1 MQQVT
6 KQCNICG
13 FSCKNNIGTYVGR
26 NAKVLFLFETPTYQS
41 DVSGRILSGPVME
54 LFKTYLVKHNISFE
68 DIAITY
74 MVHCFSGTPSKDH
87 EYKLTNNPVKKVHY
101 ENCRH
106 YLNSV
111 LEEVK
116 PKLVVCV
123 GANPTKYFLGDV
135 KAKLF
140 EVYGAIIKSPLYNI
154 DTFCMLDMYTLFMKT
169 QHRCYGDKSFEFI
182 KNFIDG
188 IKPSMQQTN
197 CNIITDKKMLN
208 QALSKIL
215 TSTKTAVDIETNGL
229 NFMEDKIVGT
239 GFALNKEDAYYI
251 PLYKYEDKLIPYW
264 DQSTENDIKSD
275 LYKFFTNETLKIA
288 YNGQFDFKFIRK
300 YLNLK
305 RINNASFDVMLAS
318 HLLNENLNGMRTLK
332 LLSILFTDMG
342 GYESV
347 LYNWLR
353 EHKIT
358 KDNMYQAPVDI
369 LGKYCCFDTLAT
381 YRLYSKFDI
390 QLERE
395 GLLHLF
401 NTLTMPLQKVL
412 MDVEYDGV
420 QVDTVHL
427 NELELTN
434 KKMLENKLS
443 IIRGKIGD
451 PNFNVNSTQ
460 QLADLLFNK
469 LKCKVVRTTP
479 AGAPAT
485 DKATIEKYAKKHSV
499 LQDILD
505 YKKKRTE
512 TSTFVLGMKEVLDK
526 NHKVHTT
533 YNINGTS
540 SGRLSSS
547 GINLQNISRDKNV
560 KNLYIPEPGKVM
572 IQCDLSQ
579 GEFNAWASYAQDE
592 KMLNDIRNGLD
603 IHRTVASKVWNLKP
617 EDVSKELRTFTKRTV
632 FGFMYGISPAGAAK
646 LVGCTENEALKIQ
659 AAFFGMYPKA
669 AAWLNNIPVVARS
682 QGYLQSVFGRKRR
695 FSYLFNHPLQ
705 GIRNY
710 AERLAKNFLMQ
721 STVADITARNMINLK
736 PYLDSVGAQIILTV
750 HDSIIVQCDKVIAK
764 EVSEEMMKIVTQPVP
779 NYHGIIKC
787 DIEIGT
793 AWGHLDKVEFN
804 DFDIENPEIFD
815 ELTESF
821 IAGV

>member
-1 MQQVT
+1 M

-13 FSCKNNIGTYVGR
+13 FDCRNNVGTYIGN
-26 NAKVLFLFETPTYQS
+26 NAKVLFLFESPTFQA
-41 DVSGRILSGPVME
+41 DLDNRITAGPVME
-54 LFKTYLVKHNISFE
+54 LFKQYLINAGISFD

-87 EYKLTNNPVKKVHY
+87 EFKLTNNPVKKTYY

-106 YLNSV
+106 YLDDV
-111 LEEVK
+111 LKEVQ

-123 GANPTKYFLGDV
+123 GDRPTKYFLGDT

-140 EVYGAIIKSPLYNI
+140 NVYGAIVKSPLYNI
-154 DTFCMLDMYTLFMKT
+154 DTFCIMDMYTLYMKT
-169 QHRCYGDKSFEFI
+169 QYRCYGTKSFEFI
-182 KNFIDG
+182 KNFISG
-188 IKPSMQQTN
+188 IQPSMLPTN
-197 CNIITDKKMLN
+197 CTVVTDKRLLN
-208 QALSKIL
+208 HALESLLK
-215 TSTKTAVDIETNGL
+215 SPKTAVDIETNGL
-229 NFMEDKIVGT
+229 NFMEDTIVGT
-239 GFALNKEDAYYI
+239 GFALNKENAFYI
-251 PLYKYEDKLIPYW
+251 PLYRYDEKLIPYW
-264 DQSTENDIKSD
+264 EQSTEDEIKSD

-300 YLNLK
+300 YLGLK

-353 EHKIT
+353 ENKIT
-358 KDNMYQAPVDI
+358 KDNMYQAPVEI
-369 LGKYCCFDTLAT
+369 LGKYCCLDTLAT

-420 QVDTVHL
+420 QVDIVHL
-427 NELELTN
+427 QSLESTN
-434 KKMLENKLS
+434 KKMLENQLS

-469 LKCKVVRTTP
+469 LGCKVIRTT
-479 AGAPAT
+479 ATGAPAT

-499 LQDILD
+499 LKDILD

-512 TSTFVLGMKEVLDK
+512 TSTFLTGMKALLDK
-526 NHKVHTT
+526 NNKVHTS
-533 YNINGTS
+533 YLLHGTD
-540 SGRLSSS
+540 SGRLSSTNP
-547 GINLQNISRDKNV
+547 NLQNIPREKNV

-603 IHRTVASKVWNLKP
+603 IHRTVASKVWKLKP
-617 EDVSKELRTFTKRTV
+617 EDVSKELRTFAKRV
-632 FGFMYGISPAGAAK
+632 CFGLMYGISIEGAAK
-646 LVGCTENEALKIQ
+646 LVGCSESEALRIQ
-659 AAFFGMYPKA
+659 DTFFKMYPKA

-682 QGYLQSVFGRKRR
+682 QGYLQTVFGRRRR
-695 FSYLFNHPLQ
+695 FSHLFNHPLSS
-705 GIRNY
+705 IRKY
-710 AERLAKNFLMQ
+710 AERLAKNFLLQ

-736 PYLDSVGAQIILTV
+736 PYLDSKDAQIILTV
-750 HDSIIVQCDKVIAK
+750 HDSIIIQCYKCDAEDISKEILKVT
-764 EVSEEMMKIVTQPVP
+764 TQPVI
-779 NYHGIIKC
+779 NYNGIIKN

-793 AWGHLDKVEFN
+793 SWGHLDKIEFDDYN
-804 DFDIENPEIFD
+804 IENPEIFD
-815 ELTESF
+815 ELEDTFSGG
-821 IAGV
+821 I

>member
-1 MQQVT
+1 M
-6 KQCNICG
+6 KQCNICN
-13 FSCKNNIGTYVGR
+13 FDCKNNVGSYIGS
-26 NAKVLFLFETPTYQS
+26 NAKVLFLFETPTYQA
-41 DVSGRILSGPVME
+41 DLDNRITAGPVME
-54 LFKTYLVKHNISFE
+54 LFKQYLINAGISFD

-87 EYKLTNNPVKKVHY
+87 EFKLTNNPVKKTYY

-106 YLNSV
+106 YLNDV
-111 LEEVK
+111 LKEVN

-123 GANPTKYFLGDV
+123 GDRPTKYFLGDT

-140 EVYGAIIKSPLYNI
+140 NVYGAIVKSPLYNV
-154 DTFCMLDMYTLFMKT
+154 DTFCIMDMYTLYMKT
-169 QHRCYGDKSFEFI
+169 QYRCYGIKSFEFI

-188 IKPSMQQTN
+188 IQPTMLPTN
-197 CNIITDKKMLN
+197 CTIVTDKGTLNHMLDR
-208 QALSKIL
+208 LLKSP
-215 TSTKTAVDIETNGL
+215 KTAVDIETSGL
-229 NFMEDKIVGT
+229 NFLEDKIVGI
-239 GFALNKEDAYYI
+239 GFALNKEESFYI
-251 PLYKYEDKLIPYW
+251 PLYKYDEKLIPYW
-264 DQSTENDIKSD
+264 DQSTEDEIKSD
-275 LYKFFTNETLKIA
+275 LHKFFTNETLKIA

-300 YLNLK
+300 YLGLK

-353 EHKIT
+353 ENKIT
-358 KDNMYQAPVDI
+358 KDNMYQAPVEI
-369 LGKYCCFDTLAT
+369 LGKYCCLDTLAT

-401 NTLTMPLQKVL
+401 NTLTMPLQRVL

-420 QVDTVHL
+420 QVDIVHL
-427 NELELTN
+427 QALESTN
-434 KKMLENKLS
+434 KKMLENQLS
-443 IIRGKIGD
+443 IIRGKVGD

-469 LKCKVVRTTP
+469 LGCKVIRTT
-479 AGAPAT
+479 ATGAPAT

-512 TSTFVLGMKEVLDK
+512 TSTFLTGMKALLDK
-526 NHKVHTT
+526 NNKVHTS
-533 YNINGTS
+533 YLLHGTD
-540 SGRLSSS
+540 SGRLSSTNP
-547 GINLQNISRDKNV
+547 NLQNIPREKNV

-603 IHRTVASKVWNLKP
+603 IHRTVASKVWKLKP
-617 EDVSKELRTFTKRTV
+617 EEVTKELRTFAKRVV
-632 FGFMYGISPAGAAK
+632 FGLMYGISIEGAAK
-646 LVGCTENEALKIQ
+646 LVGCSEAEAQRIQ
-659 AAFFGMYPKA
+659 TTFFGMYPKA
-669 AAWLNNIPVVARS
+669 AAWLKNIPVVARAK
-682 QGYLQSVFGRKRR
+682 GYLTTVFGRKRR
-695 FSYLFNHPLQ
+695 LSHLFAHPLS

-710 AERLAKNFLMQ
+710 AARVSSNFPMQ

-750 HDSIIVQCDKVIAK
+750 HDSIIVQCDKAIAK

-779 NYHGIIKC
+779 NYHGIIRC
-787 DIEIGT
+787 DIEVGS
-793 AWGHLDKVEFN
+793 AWGHLDKLE
-804 DFDIENPEIFD
+804 FD
-815 ELTESF
+815 EIDNSVLNADIIDDLEDGY
-821 IAGV
+821 INGI

>member
-1 MQQVT
+1 M

-13 FSCKNNIGTYVGR
+13 FDCRNNVGTYIGN
-26 NAKVLFLFETPTYQS
+26 NAKVLFLFESPTFQA
-41 DVSGRILSGPVME
+41 DLDNRITAGPVME
-54 LFKTYLVKHNISFE
+54 LFKQYLINAGISFD

-87 EYKLTNNPVKKVHY
+87 EFKLTNNPVKKTYY

-106 YLNSV
+106 YLDDV
-111 LEEVK
+111 LKEVK

-123 GANPTKYFLGDV
+123 GDRPTKYFLGDT

-140 EVYGAIIKSPLYNI
+140 NVYGAIVKSPLYNI
-154 DTFCMLDMYTLFMKT
+154 DTFCIMDMYTLYMKT
-169 QHRCYGDKSFEFI
+169 QYRCYGTKSFEFI
-182 KNFIDG
+182 KNFISG
-188 IKPSMQQTN
+188 VQPAMQPTN
-197 CNIITDKKMLN
+197 CNIVTDKRLLN
-208 QALSKIL
+208 HALDSLLK
-215 TSTKTAVDIETNGL
+215 SPKTAIDIETSGL
-229 NFMEDKIVGT
+229 NFLEDKIVGT
-239 GFALNKEDAYYI
+239 GFALNKEESYYI
-251 PLYKYEDKLIPYW
+251 PLYRYDEKLIPYW
-264 DQSTENDIKSD
+264 EQSTEDEIKSD

-300 YLNLK
+300 YLGLK

-353 EHKIT
+353 ENKIT
-358 KDNMYQAPVDI
+358 KDNMYQAPVEI
-369 LGKYCCFDTLAT
+369 LGKYCCLDTLAT

-420 QVDTVHL
+420 QVDIVHL
-427 NELELTN
+427 QSLESTN
-434 KKMLENKLS
+434 KKMLENQLS

-469 LKCKVVRTTP
+469 LGCKVIRTT
-479 AGAPAT
+479 ATGAPAT

-512 TSTFVLGMKEVLDK
+512 TSTFLTGMKALLDK
-526 NHKVHTT
+526 NNKVHTS
-533 YNINGTS
+533 YLLHGTD
-540 SGRLSSS
+540 SGRLSSTNP
-547 GINLQNISRDKNV
+547 NLQNIPREKNV

-603 IHRTVASKVWNLKP
+603 IHRTVASKVWKLKP
-617 EDVSKELRTFTKRTV
+617 EEVTKELRTFAKRVV
-632 FGFMYGISPAGAAK
+632 FGLMYGISIEGAAK
-646 LVGCTENEALKIQ
+646 LVGCSEAEAQRIQ
-659 AAFFGMYPKA
+659 TTFFGMYPKA
-669 AAWLNNIPVVARS
+669 AAWLKNIPVVARAK
-682 QGYLQSVFGRKRR
+682 GYLTTVFGRKRR
-695 FSYLFNHPLQ
+695 LGHLFAHPLS
-705 GIRNY
+705 GMRNY
-710 AERLAKNFLMQ
+710 AARVSSNFPMQ

-750 HDSIIVQCDKVIAK
+750 HDSIIVQCDKAIAK

-793 AWGHLDKVEFN
+793 AWGHLDKLEFDDVDN
-804 DFDIENPEIFD
+804 SILNADIIDDLEDGFSGGI
-815 ELTESF
+815 
-821 IAGV
+821 

>member
-1 MQQVT
+1 M

-13 FSCKNNIGTYVGR
+13 FNCKNNVGTYIGN
-26 NAKVLFLFETPTYQS
+26 NAKVLFLFESPTFQA
-41 DVSGRILSGPVME
+41 DLDNRITAGPVME
-54 LFKTYLVKHNISFE
+54 LFKQYLINAGISFD

-74 MVHCFSGTPSKDH
+74 MVHCFSGTPNKDH
-87 EYKLTNNPVKKVHY
+87 EFKLTNNPVKKTYY

-106 YLNSV
+106 YFNDV
-111 LEEVK
+111 LETVK

-123 GANPTKYFLGDV
+123 GDRPTKYFLGDT

-140 EVYGAIIKSPLYNI
+140 NVYGAIVKSPVYNI
-154 DTFCMLDMYTLFMKT
+154 DTFCIMDMYTLFMKT
-169 QHRCYGDKSFEFI
+169 QYRCYGTKSFEFI
-182 KNFIDG
+182 KNFING
-188 IKPSMQQTN
+188 VQPAMQPTN
-197 CNIITDKKMLN
+197 CNIVTDKSLLN
-208 QALSKIL
+208 HALDSLLK
-215 TSTKTAVDIETNGL
+215 SPKTAIDIETSGL
-229 NFMEDKIVGT
+229 NFLEDKIVGT
-239 GFALNKEDAYYI
+239 GFALNKEESFYI
-251 PLYKYEDKLIPYW
+251 PLYKYDEKLIPYW
-264 DQSTENDIKSD
+264 EQSTEDEIKSD

-300 YLNLK
+300 YLGLK

-353 EHKIT
+353 ENKIT
-358 KDNMYQAPVDI
+358 KDNMYQAPVEI
-369 LGKYCCFDTLAT
+369 LGKYCCLDTLAT

-420 QVDTVHL
+420 QVDIVHL
-427 NELELTN
+427 QALESTN
-434 KKMLENKLS
+434 KKMLENQLS
-443 IIRGKIGD
+443 IIRGKVGD

-469 LKCKVVRTTP
+469 LGCKVVRTT
-479 AGAPAT
+479 ATGAPAT

-512 TSTFVLGMKEVLDK
+512 TSTFLTGMKALLDK
-526 NHKVHTT
+526 NNKVHTS
-533 YNINGTS
+533 YLLHGTD
-540 SGRLSSS
+540 SGRLSSTNP
-547 GINLQNISRDKNV
+547 NLQNIPREKNV

-603 IHRTVASKVWNLKP
+603 IHRTVASKVWKLKP
-617 EDVSKELRTFTKRTV
+617 EEVTKELRTFAKRVV
-632 FGFMYGISPAGAAK
+632 FGLMYGISIEGAAK
-646 LVGCTENEALKIQ
+646 LVGCSEAEAQRIQ
-659 AAFFGMYPKA
+659 TTFFGMYPKA
-669 AAWLNNIPVVARS
+669 AAWLKNIPVVARAK
-682 QGYLQSVFGRKRR
+682 GYLTTVFGRKRR
-695 FSYLFNHPLQ
+695 LSHLFAHPLS
-705 GIRNY
+705 GMRNY
-710 AERLAKNFLMQ
+710 AARVSSNFPMQ
-721 STVADITARNMINLK
+721 STVADICARALINLK
-736 PYLDSVGAQIILTV
+736 PYLDSVNAQIVLTV
-750 HDSIIVQCDKVIAK
+750 HDSIIVQCPKDIVKDVAK
-764 EVSEEMMKIVTQPVP
+764 NIMDIFTQPIEG
-779 NYHGIIKC
+779 YHGIIRA
-787 DIEIGT
+787 DIEIGK
-793 AWGHLDKVEFN
+793 AWGDLSKTK
-804 DFDIENPEIFD
+804 FD
-815 ELTESF
+815 EDIDDFTEF
-821 IAGV
+821 PDCYVENTYEQGI

>member
-1 MQQVT
+1 M

-13 FSCKNNIGTYVGR
+13 FNCKNNVGTYIGN
-26 NAKVLFLFETPTYQS
+26 NAKVLFLFESPTFQA
-41 DVSGRILSGPVME
+41 DLDNRITAGPVME
-54 LFKTYLVKHNISFE
+54 LFKQYLINAGISFD

-74 MVHCFSGTPSKDH
+74 MVHCFSGTPNKDH
-87 EYKLTNNPVKKVHY
+87 EFKLTNNPVKKTYY

-106 YLNSV
+106 YLNDV
-111 LEEVK
+111 LKEVQ

-123 GANPTKYFLGDV
+123 GDRPTKYFLGDT

-140 EVYGAIIKSPLYNI
+140 NVYGAIVKSPLYNV
-154 DTFCMLDMYTLFMKT
+154 DTFCIMDMYTLYMKT
-169 QHRCYGDKSFEFI
+169 QYRCYGTKSFEFI

-188 IKPSMQQTN
+188 IQPTMLPTN
-197 CNIITDKKMLN
+197 CTIVTDKGTLNHMLDR
-208 QALSKIL
+208 LLKSP
-215 TSTKTAVDIETNGL
+215 KTAVDIETNGL
-229 NFMEDKIVGT
+229 NFLEDKIVGI
-239 GFALNKEDAYYI
+239 GFALNKEESFYI
-251 PLYKYEDKLIPYW
+251 PLYKYEEKLIPYW
-264 DQSTENDIKSD
+264 DQSTEDEIKSD
-275 LYKFFTNETLKIA
+275 LHKFFTNETLKIA

-300 YLNLK
+300 YLGLK

-353 EHKIT
+353 ENKIT
-358 KDNMYQAPVDI
+358 KDNMYQAPVEI
-369 LGKYCCFDTLAT
+369 LGKYCCLDTLAT

-420 QVDTVHL
+420 QVDIVHL
-427 NELELTN
+427 QALESTN
-434 KKMLENKLS
+434 KKMLENQLS
-443 IIRGKIGD
+443 IIRGKVGD

-469 LKCKVVRTTP
+469 LGCKVVRTT
-479 AGAPAT
+479 ATGAPAT
-485 DKATIEKYAKKHSV
+485 DKATIEKYAKKHTV

-512 TSTFVLGMKEVLDK
+512 TSTFLTGMKALLDK
-526 NHKVHTT
+526 NNKVHTS
-533 YNINGTS
+533 YLLHGTD
-540 SGRLSSS
+540 SGRLSSTNP
-547 GINLQNISRDKNV
+547 NLQNIPREKNV

-603 IHRTVASKVWNLKP
+603 IHRTVASKVWKLKP
-617 EDVSKELRTFTKRTV
+617 EEVTKELRTFAKRVV
-632 FGFMYGISPAGAAK
+632 FGLMYGISIEGAAK
-646 LVGCTENEALKIQ
+646 LVGCSEAEAQRIQ
-659 AAFFGMYPKA
+659 TTFFGMYPKA
-669 AAWLNNIPVVARS
+669 AAWLKNIPVVARAK
-682 QGYLQSVFGRKRR
+682 GYLTTVFGRKRR
-695 FSYLFNHPLQ
+695 LSHLFAHPLS
-705 GIRNY
+705 GMRNY
-710 AERLAKNFLMQ
+710 AARVSSNFPMQ

-750 HDSIIVQCDKVIAK
+750 HDSIIVQCDKAIAK

-779 NYHGIIKC
+779 NYHGIIRC
-787 DIEIGT
+787 DIEVGS
-793 AWGHLDKVEFN
+793 AWGHLDKLE
-804 DFDIENPEIFD
+804 FD
-815 ELTESF
+815 EIDNSVLNADIIDDLEDGY
-821 IAGV
+821 IGGI

>member
-1 MQQVT
+1 M

-13 FSCKNNIGTYVGR
+13 FNCKNNVGTYIGN
-26 NAKVLFLFETPTYQS
+26 NAKVLFLFESPTFQA
-41 DVSGRILSGPVME
+41 DLDNRITAGPVME
-54 LFKTYLVKHNISFE
+54 LFKQYLINAGISFD

-74 MVHCFSGTPSKDH
+74 MVHCFSGTPNKDH
-87 EYKLTNNPVKKVHY
+87 EFKLTNNPVKKTYY

-106 YLNSV
+106 YLNDV
-111 LEEVK
+111 LKEVQ

-123 GANPTKYFLGDV
+123 GDRPTKYFLGDT

-140 EVYGAIIKSPLYNI
+140 NVYGAIVKSPLYNV
-154 DTFCMLDMYTLFMKT
+154 DTFCIMDMYTLYMKT
-169 QHRCYGDKSFEFI
+169 QYRCYGTKSFEFI

-188 IKPSMQQTN
+188 IQPTMLPTN
-197 CNIITDKKMLN
+197 CTIVTDKGTLNHMLDR
-208 QALSKIL
+208 LLKSP
-215 TSTKTAVDIETNGL
+215 KTAVDIETSGL
-229 NFMEDKIVGT
+229 NFLEDKIVGS
-239 GFALNKEDAYYI
+239 GFALNKEESFYI
-251 PLYKYEDKLIPYW
+251 PLYKYDEKLIPYW
-264 DQSTENDIKSD
+264 DQSTEDEIKSD
-275 LYKFFTNETLKIA
+275 LHKFFTNETLKIA

-300 YLNLK
+300 YLGLK

-353 EHKIT
+353 ENKIT
-358 KDNMYQAPVDI
+358 KDNMYQAPVEI
-369 LGKYCCFDTLAT
+369 LGKYCCLDTLAT

-420 QVDTVHL
+420 QVDIVHL
-427 NELELTN
+427 QALESTN
-434 KKMLENKLS
+434 KKMLENQLS
-443 IIRGKIGD
+443 IIRGKVGD

-469 LKCKVVRTTP
+469 LGCKVVRTT
-479 AGAPAT
+479 ATGAPAT
-485 DKATIEKYAKKHSV
+485 DKATIEKYAKKHTV

-512 TSTFVLGMKEVLDK
+512 TSTFLTGMKALLDK
-526 NHKVHTT
+526 NNKVHTS
-533 YNINGTS
+533 YLLHGTD
-540 SGRLSSS
+540 SGRLSSTNP
-547 GINLQNISRDKNV
+547 NLQNIPREKNV

-603 IHRTVASKVWNLKP
+603 IHRTVASKVWKLKP
-617 EDVSKELRTFTKRTV
+617 EEVTKELRTFAKRVV
-632 FGFMYGISPAGAAK
+632 FGLMYGISIEGAAK
-646 LVGCTENEALKIQ
+646 LVGCSEAEAQRIQ
-659 AAFFGMYPKA
+659 TTFFGMYPKA
-669 AAWLNNIPVVARS
+669 AAWLKNIPVVARAK
-682 QGYLQSVFGRKRR
+682 GYLTTVFGRKRR
-695 FSYLFNHPLQ
+695 LSHLFAHPLS
-705 GIRNY
+705 GMRNY
-710 AERLAKNFLMQ
+710 AARVSSNFPMQ

-750 HDSIIVQCDKVIAK
+750 HDSIIVQCDKAIAK

-779 NYHGIIKC
+779 NYHGIIRC
-787 DIEIGT
+787 DIEVGS
-793 AWGHLDKVEFN
+793 AWGHLDKLE
-804 DFDIENPEIFD
+804 FD
-815 ELTESF
+815 EIDNSVLNADIIDDLEDGY
-821 IAGV
+821 IGGI

>member
-1 MQQVT
+1 M

-13 FSCKNNIGTYVGR
+13 FNCKNNVGTYIGS
-26 NAKVLFLFETPTYQS
+26 NAKVLFLFESPTFQA
-41 DVSGRILSGPVME
+41 DLDNRITAGPVME
-54 LFKTYLVKHNISFE
+54 LFKQYLINAGISFD

-74 MVHCFSGTPSKDH
+74 MVHCFSGTPSKDN
-87 EYKLTNNPVKKVHY
+87 EFKLTNNPVKKAYY

-106 YLNSV
+106 YLDDV
-111 LEEVK
+111 LKEVQ

-123 GANPTKYFLGDV
+123 GDRPTKYFLGDT

-140 EVYGAIIKSPLYNI
+140 NVYGAIVKSPLYNI
-154 DTFCMLDMYTLFMKT
+154 DTFCIMDMYTLYMKT
-169 QHRCYGDKSFEFI
+169 QYRCYGTKSFEFI
-182 KNFIDG
+182 KNFISG
-188 IKPSMQQTN
+188 VQPATQPTY
-197 CNIITDKKMLN
+197 CNVVTDHQSL
-208 QALSKIL
+208 QRALDQIL
-215 TSTKTAVDIETNGL
+215 KSTKTAVDIETSGL
-229 NFMEDKIVGT
+229 NFMEDKIVGI
-239 GFALNKEDAYYI
+239 GFALDKVNSYYI
-251 PLYKYEDKLIPYW
+251 PLYKYEDKLVSFW
-264 DQSTENDIKSD
+264 DSETEKGIKED
-275 LYKFFTNETLKIA
+275 LVKFFTNETLKIA

-300 YLNLK
+300 YLGLK

-353 EHKIT
+353 ENKIT

-369 LGKYCCFDTLAT
+369 LGKYCCLDTLAT

-420 QVDTVHL
+420 QVDIVHL
-427 NELELTN
+427 QSLESTN
-434 KKMLENKLS
+434 KKMLENQLS
-443 IIRGKIGD
+443 IIRGKIGN

-469 LKCKVVRTTP
+469 LGCKVIRTT
-479 AGAPAT
+479 ATGAPAT

-512 TSTFVLGMKEVLDK
+512 TSTFLTGMKALLDK
-526 NHKVHTT
+526 NNKVHTS
-533 YNINGTS
+533 YLLHGTD
-540 SGRLSSS
+540 SGRLSSTNP
-547 GINLQNISRDKNV
+547 NLQNIPREKNV

-603 IHRTVASKVWNLKP
+603 IHRTVASKVWKLKP
-617 EDVSKELRTFTKRTV
+617 EEVTKELRTFAKRVV
-632 FGFMYGISPAGAAK
+632 FGLMYGISIEGAAK
-646 LVGCTENEALKIQ
+646 LVGCSEVEAQRIQ
-659 AAFFGMYPKA
+659 TTFFGMYPKA
-669 AAWLNNIPVVARS
+669 AAWLKNIPVVARAK
-682 QGYLQSVFGRKRR
+682 GYLTTVFGRKRR
-695 FSYLFNHPLQ
+695 LGHLFAHPLS
-705 GIRNY
+705 GMRNY
-710 AERLAKNFLMQ
+710 AARVSSNFPMQ

-793 AWGHLDKVEFN
+793 AWGHLDKLEF
-804 DFDIENPEIFD
+804 DDIDNSILNADIIDDLEDGFSGGI
-815 ELTESF
+815 
-821 IAGV
+821 

>member
-1 MQQVT
+1 M

-13 FSCKNNIGTYVGR
+13 FDCRNNVGTYIGN
-26 NAKVLFLFETPTYQS
+26 NAKVLFLFESPTFQA
-41 DVSGRILSGPVME
+41 DLDNRITAGPVME
-54 LFKTYLVKHNISFE
+54 LFKQYLINAGISFD

-87 EYKLTNNPVKKVHY
+87 EFKLTNNPVKKTYY

-106 YLNSV
+106 YLDDV
-111 LEEVK
+111 LKEVQ

-123 GANPTKYFLGDV
+123 GDRPTKYFLGDT

-140 EVYGAIIKSPLYNI
+140 NVYGAIVKSPLYNI
-154 DTFCMLDMYTLFMKT
+154 DTFCIMDMYTLYMKT
-169 QHRCYGDKSFEFI
+169 QYRCYGTKSFEFI
-182 KNFIDG
+182 KNFISG
-188 IKPSMQQTN
+188 IQPAIQPTN
-197 CNIITDKKMLN
+197 CNIITDKRLLN
-208 QALSKIL
+208 HALESLLK
-215 TSTKTAVDIETNGL
+215 SPKTAVDIETNGL
-229 NFMEDKIVGT
+229 NFLEDKIVGT
-239 GFALNKEDAYYI
+239 GFALNKEESFYI
-251 PLYKYEDKLIPYW
+251 PLYKYDEKLIPYW
-264 DQSTENDIKSD
+264 DQSTEDEIKSD
-275 LYKFFTNETLKIA
+275 LHKFFTNETLKIA

-300 YLNLK
+300 YLGLK

-353 EHKIT
+353 ENKIT
-358 KDNMYQAPVDI
+358 KDNMYQAPVEI
-369 LGKYCCFDTLAT
+369 LGKYCCLDTLAT

-420 QVDTVHL
+420 QVDIVHL
-427 NELELTN
+427 QSLESTN
-434 KKMLENKLS
+434 KKMLENQLS
-443 IIRGKIGD
+443 IIRGKVGD

-469 LKCKVVRTTP
+469 LGCKVVRTT
-479 AGAPAT
+479 ATGAPAT

-512 TSTFVLGMKEVLDK
+512 TSTFLTGMKALLDK
-526 NHKVHTT
+526 NNKVHTS
-533 YNINGTS
+533 YLLHGTD
-540 SGRLSSS
+540 SGRLSSTNP
-547 GINLQNISRDKNV
+547 NLQNIPREKNV

-603 IHRTVASKVWNLKP
+603 IHRTVASKVWKLKP
-617 EDVSKELRTFTKRTV
+617 EEVTKELRTFAKRV
-632 FGFMYGISPAGAAK
+632 CFGLMYGISIEGAAK
-646 LVGCTENEALKIQ
+646 LVGCSESEALRIQ
-659 AAFFGMYPKA
+659 DTFFKMYPKA

-682 QGYLQSVFGRKRR
+682 QGYLQTVFGRRRR
-695 FSYLFNHPLQ
+695 FSHLFNHPLSS
-705 GIRNY
+705 IRKY
-710 AERLAKNFLMQ
+710 AERLAKNFLLQ

-736 PYLDSVGAQIILTV
+736 PYLDSKDAQIILTV
-750 HDSIIVQCDKVIAK
+750 HDSIIIQCYKCDAEDISKEILKVT
-764 EVSEEMMKIVTQPVP
+764 TQPVI
-779 NYHGIIKC
+779 NYNGIIKN

-793 AWGHLDKVEFN
+793 SWGHLDKIEFDDYN
-804 DFDIENPEIFD
+804 IENPEIFD
-815 ELTESF
+815 ELEGTFSGG
-821 IAGV
+821 I

>member
-1 MQQVT
+1 M

-13 FSCKNNIGTYVGR
+13 FNCKNNVGTYIGN
-26 NAKVLFLFETPTYQS
+26 NAKVLFLFESPTFQA
-41 DVSGRILSGPVME
+41 DLDNRITAGPVME
-54 LFKTYLVKHNISFE
+54 LFKQYLINAGISFD

-74 MVHCFSGTPSKDH
+74 MVHCFSGTPNKDH
-87 EYKLTNNPVKKVHY
+87 EFKLTNNPVKKTYY

-106 YLNSV
+106 YLNDV
-111 LEEVK
+111 LEEVQ

-123 GANPTKYFLGDV
+123 GDRPTKYFLGDT

-140 EVYGAIIKSPLYNI
+140 NVYGAIVKSPLYNV
-154 DTFCMLDMYTLFMKT
+154 DTFCIMDMYTLYMKT
-169 QHRCYGDKSFEFI
+169 QYRCYGTKSFEFI

-188 IKPSMQQTN
+188 IQPTMLPTN
-197 CNIITDKKMLN
+197 CTIVTDKGTLNHMLDR
-208 QALSKIL
+208 LLKSP
-215 TSTKTAVDIETNGL
+215 KTAVDIETSGL
-229 NFMEDKIVGT
+229 NFLEDKIVGS
-239 GFALNKEDAYYI
+239 GFALNKEESFYI
-251 PLYKYEDKLIPYW
+251 PLYKYDEKLIPYW
-264 DQSTENDIKSD
+264 NQSTEDEIKSD
-275 LYKFFTNETLKIA
+275 LHKFFMNETLKIA

-300 YLNLK
+300 YLGLK

-353 EHKIT
+353 ENKIT
-358 KDNMYQAPVDI
+358 KDNMYQAPVEI
-369 LGKYCCFDTLAT
+369 LGKYCCLDTLAT

-420 QVDTVHL
+420 QVDIVHL
-427 NELELTN
+427 QALESTN
-434 KKMLENKLS
+434 KKMLENQLS
-443 IIRGKIGD
+443 IIRGKVGD

-469 LKCKVVRTTP
+469 LGCKVVRTT
-479 AGAPAT
+479 ATGAPAT

-512 TSTFVLGMKEVLDK
+512 TSTFLTGMKALLDK
-526 NHKVHTT
+526 NNKVHTS
-533 YNINGTS
+533 YLLHGTD
-540 SGRLSSS
+540 SGRLSSTNP
-547 GINLQNISRDKNV
+547 NLQNIPRDKNV

-603 IHRTVASKVWNLKP
+603 IHRTVASKVWKLKP
-617 EDVSKELRTFTKRTV
+617 EEVTKELRTFAKRV
-632 FGFMYGISPAGAAK
+632 CFGLMYGISIEGAAK
-646 LVGCTENEALKIQ
+646 LVGCSESEALRIQ
-659 AAFFGMYPKA
+659 DTFFKMYPKA
-669 AAWLNNIPVVARS
+669 ATWLNNIPVVARS
-682 QGYLQSVFGRKRR
+682 QGYLQTVFGRRRR
-695 FSYLFNHPLQ
+695 FSHLFNHPLSS
-705 GIRNY
+705 IRKY
-710 AERLAKNFLMQ
+710 AERLAKNFLLQ

-736 PYLDSVGAQIILTV
+736 PYLDSKDAQIILTV
-750 HDSIIVQCDKVIAK
+750 HDSIIIQCYKCDAEDISKEILKVT
-764 EVSEEMMKIVTQPVP
+764 TQPVV
-779 NYHGIIKC
+779 NYNGIIKN

-793 AWGHLDKVEFN
+793 SWGHLDKIEFDDYN
-804 DFDIENPEIFD
+804 IENPEIFD
-815 ELTESF
+815 ELEGNFSGG
-821 IAGV
+821 I

>member
-1 MQQVT
+1 M

-13 FSCKNNIGTYVGR
+13 FNCKNNVGTYIGN
-26 NAKVLFLFETPTYQS
+26 NAKVLFLFESPTFQA
-41 DVSGRILSGPVME
+41 DLDNRITAGPVME
-54 LFKTYLVKHNISFE
+54 LFKQYLINARISFD

-74 MVHCFSGTPSKDH
+74 MVHCFSGTPNKDH
-87 EYKLTNNPVKKVHY
+87 EFKLTNNPVKKTYY

-106 YLNSV
+106 YLNDV
-111 LEEVK
+111 LKEVQ

-123 GANPTKYFLGDV
+123 GDRPTKYFLGDT

-140 EVYGAIIKSPLYNI
+140 NVYGAIVKSPLYNV
-154 DTFCMLDMYTLFMKT
+154 DTFCIMDMYTLYMKT
-169 QHRCYGDKSFEFI
+169 QYRCYGTKSFEFI

-188 IKPSMQQTN
+188 IQPTMLPTN
-197 CNIITDKKMLN
+197 CTIVTDKGTLNHMLDR
-208 QALSKIL
+208 LLKSP
-215 TSTKTAVDIETNGL
+215 KTAIDIETSGL
-229 NFMEDKIVGT
+229 NFLEDKIVGT
-239 GFALNKEDAYYI
+239 GFALNKEESFYI
-251 PLYKYEDKLIPYW
+251 PLYKYDEKLIPYW
-264 DQSTENDIKSD
+264 EQSTEDEIKSD

-300 YLNLK
+300 YLGLK

-353 EHKIT
+353 ENKIT
-358 KDNMYQAPVDI
+358 KDNMYQAPVEI
-369 LGKYCCFDTLAT
+369 LGKYCCLDTLAT

-420 QVDTVHL
+420 QVDIVHL
-427 NELELTN
+427 QALESTN
-434 KKMLENKLS
+434 KKMLENQLS
-443 IIRGKIGD
+443 IIRGKVGD

-469 LKCKVVRTTP
+469 LGCKVVRTT
-479 AGAPAT
+479 ATGAPAT

-512 TSTFVLGMKEVLDK
+512 TSTFLTGMKALLDK
-526 NHKVHTT
+526 NNKVHTS
-533 YNINGTS
+533 YLLHGTD
-540 SGRLSSS
+540 SGRLSSTNP
-547 GINLQNISRDKNV
+547 NLQNIPREKNV

-603 IHRTVASKVWNLKP
+603 IHRTVASKVWKLKP
-617 EDVSKELRTFTKRTV
+617 EEVTKELRTFAKRVV
-632 FGFMYGISPAGAAK
+632 FGLMYGISIEGAAK
-646 LVGCTENEALKIQ
+646 LVGCSEAEAQRIQ
-659 AAFFGMYPKA
+659 TTFFGMYPKA
-669 AAWLNNIPVVARS
+669 AAWLKNIPVVARAK
-682 QGYLQSVFGRKRR
+682 GYLTTVFGRKRR
-695 FSYLFNHPLQ
+695 LSHLFAHPLS
-705 GIRNY
+705 GMRNY
-710 AERLAKNFLMQ
+710 AARVSSNFPMQ
-721 STVADITARNMINLK
+721 STVADICARALINLK
-736 PYLDSVGAQIILTV
+736 PYLDSVNAQIVLTV
-750 HDSIIVQCDKVIAK
+750 HDSIIVQCPKDIVKDVAK
-764 EVSEEMMKIVTQPVP
+764 NIMDIFTQPIEG
-779 NYHGIIKC
+779 YHGIIRA
-787 DIEIGT
+787 DIEIGK
-793 AWGHLDKVEFN
+793 AWGDLSKTK
-804 DFDIENPEIFD
+804 FD
-815 ELTESF
+815 EDIDDFTEF
-821 IAGV
+821 PDCYVENTYEQGI

>member
-1 MQQVT
+1 M

-13 FSCKNNIGTYVGR
+13 FDCRNNVGTYIGN
-26 NAKVLFLFETPTYQS
+26 NAKVLFLFESPTFQA
-41 DVSGRILSGPVME
+41 DLDNRITAGPVME
-54 LFKTYLVKHNISFE
+54 LFKQYLINAGISFD

-87 EYKLTNNPVKKVHY
+87 EFKLTNNPVKKTYY

-106 YLNSV
+106 YLDDV
-111 LEEVK
+111 LKEVQ

-123 GANPTKYFLGDV
+123 GDRPTKYFLGDT

-140 EVYGAIIKSPLYNI
+140 NVYGAIVKSPLYNI
-154 DTFCMLDMYTLFMKT
+154 DTFCIMDMYTLYMKT
-169 QHRCYGDKSFEFI
+169 QYRCYGTKSFEFI

-188 IKPSMQQTN
+188 IQPSILPTN
-197 CNIITDKKMLN
+197 CTVVTDKKLLN
-208 QALSKIL
+208 HALDSLLK
-215 TSTKTAVDIETNGL
+215 SPKTAVDIETNGL

-239 GFALNKEDAYYI
+239 GFALNKEDAFYI
-251 PLYKYEDKLIPYW
+251 PLYRYDGKLIPYW
-264 DQSTENDIKSD
+264 EQSTEDEIKSD

-300 YLNLK
+300 YLGLK

-353 EHKIT
+353 ENKIT
-358 KDNMYQAPVDI
+358 KDNMYQAPVDV
-369 LGKYCCFDTLAT
+369 LGKYCCLDTLAT

-420 QVDTVHL
+420 QVDIVHL
-427 NELELTN
+427 QALESTN
-434 KKMLENKLS
+434 KKMLENQLS

-469 LKCKVVRTTP
+469 LGCKVIRTT
-479 AGAPAT
+479 ATGAPAT

-512 TSTFVLGMKEVLDK
+512 TSTFLTGMKALLDK
-526 NHKVHTT
+526 NNKVHTS
-533 YNINGTS
+533 YLLHGTD
-540 SGRLSSS
+540 SGRLSSTNP
-547 GINLQNISRDKNV
+547 NLQNIPREKNV

-603 IHRTVASKVWNLKP
+603 IHRTVASKVWKLKP
-617 EDVSKELRTFTKRTV
+617 EEVSKELRTFAKRVV
-632 FGFMYGISPAGAAK
+632 FGLMYGISIEGAAK
-646 LVGCTENEALKIQ
+646 LVGCTEAEAMRIQ
-659 AAFFGMYPKA
+659 STFFGMYPKA
-669 AAWLNNIPVVARS
+669 AAWLKNIPVVARAK
-682 QGYLQSVFGRKRR
+682 GYLTTVFGRKRR
-695 FSYLFNHPLQ
+695 LGHLFAHPLS
-705 GIRNY
+705 GMRNY
-710 AERLAKNFLMQ
+710 ASRVSSNFPMQ

-750 HDSIIVQCDKVIAK
+750 HDSIIVQCDKAIAK

-793 AWGHLDKVEFN
+793 AWGHLDKLEFDDVDN
-804 DFDIENPEIFD
+804 SILNADIIDDLEDGFSGGI
-815 ELTESF
+815 
-821 IAGV
+821 

>member
-1 MQQVT
+1 M

-13 FSCKNNIGTYVGR
+13 FNCKNNVGTYIGN
-26 NAKVLFLFETPTYQS
+26 NAKVLFLFESPTFQA
-41 DVSGRILSGPVME
+41 DLDNRITAGPVME
-54 LFKTYLVKHNISFE
+54 LFKQYLINAGISFD

-74 MVHCFSGTPSKDH
+74 MVHCFSGTPNKDH
-87 EYKLTNNPVKKVHY
+87 EFKLTNNPVKKTYY

-106 YLNSV
+106 YLNDV
-111 LEEVK
+111 LKEVQ

-123 GANPTKYFLGDV
+123 GDRPTKYFLGDT

-140 EVYGAIIKSPLYNI
+140 NVYGAIVKSPLYNV
-154 DTFCMLDMYTLFMKT
+154 DTFCIMDMYTLYMKT
-169 QHRCYGDKSFEFI
+169 QYRCYGTKSFEFI

-188 IKPSMQQTN
+188 IQPTMLPTN
-197 CNIITDKKMLN
+197 CTIVTDKGTLNHMLDR
-208 QALSKIL
+208 LLKSP
-215 TSTKTAVDIETNGL
+215 KTAVDIETNGL
-229 NFMEDKIVGT
+229 NFLEDKIVGI
-239 GFALNKEDAYYI
+239 GFALNKEESFYI
-251 PLYKYEDKLIPYW
+251 PLYKYDEKLIPYW
-264 DQSTENDIKSD
+264 DQSTEDEIKSD
-275 LYKFFTNETLKIA
+275 LHKFFTNETLKIA

-300 YLNLK
+300 YLGLK

-353 EHKIT
+353 ENKIT
-358 KDNMYQAPVDI
+358 KDNMYQAPVEI
-369 LGKYCCFDTLAT
+369 LGKYCCLDTLAT

-420 QVDTVHL
+420 QVDIVHL
-427 NELELTN
+427 QALESTN
-434 KKMLENKLS
+434 KKMLENQLS
-443 IIRGKIGD
+443 IIRGKVGD

-469 LKCKVVRTTP
+469 LGCKVVRTT
-479 AGAPAT
+479 ATGAPAT
-485 DKATIEKYAKKHSV
+485 DKATIEKYAKKHTV

-512 TSTFVLGMKEVLDK
+512 TSTFLTGMKALLDK
-526 NHKVHTT
+526 NNKVHTS
-533 YNINGTS
+533 YLLHGTD
-540 SGRLSSS
+540 SGRLSSTNP
-547 GINLQNISRDKNV
+547 NLQNIPREKNV

-603 IHRTVASKVWNLKP
+603 IHRTVASKVWKLKP
-617 EDVSKELRTFTKRTV
+617 EEVTKELRTFAKRVV
-632 FGFMYGISPAGAAK
+632 FGLMYGISIEGAAK
-646 LVGCTENEALKIQ
+646 LVGCSEAEAQRIQ
-659 AAFFGMYPKA
+659 TTFFGMYPKA
-669 AAWLNNIPVVARS
+669 AAWLKNIPVVARAK
-682 QGYLQSVFGRKRR
+682 GYLTTVFGRKRR
-695 FSYLFNHPLQ
+695 LSHLFAHPLS
-705 GIRNY
+705 GMRNY
-710 AERLAKNFLMQ
+710 AARVSSNFPMQ

-750 HDSIIVQCDKVIAK
+750 HDSIIVQCDKAIAK

-779 NYHGIIKC
+779 NYHGIIRC
-787 DIEIGT
+787 DIEVGS
-793 AWGHLDKVEFN
+793 AWGHLDKLE
-804 DFDIENPEIFD
+804 FD
-815 ELTESF
+815 EIDNSVLNADIIDDLEDGY
-821 IAGV
+821 IGGI